1 MMVIWGILLVDDD
14 IKQRYQGFQVIVSA
28 KELNILVEFD
38 ESFSPL
44 KETSSSAHGRRVNG
58 CLHAG

>member
-1 MMVIWGILLVDDD
+1 MVIWGTLLGDDD
-14 IKQRYQGFQVIVSA
+14 IKQRYQGFQVTVSA
-28 KELNILVEFD
+28 KDLNILAKVD
-38 ESFSPL
+38 ESFNTH